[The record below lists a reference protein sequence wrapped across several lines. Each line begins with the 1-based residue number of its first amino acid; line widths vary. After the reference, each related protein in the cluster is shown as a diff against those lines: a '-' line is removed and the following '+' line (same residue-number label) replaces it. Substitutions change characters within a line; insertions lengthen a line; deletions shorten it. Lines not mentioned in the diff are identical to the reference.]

1 MPACRNEI
9 TRRSTVTMPAHVC
22 TTVSD
27 ERSAG
32 IDASWRTAGCLQSR
46 KHCNAAPR
54 MAGAFSA
61 FNLNVSLSST
71 RHIIMMTRAPF
82 SFPSTAAVC
91 LICSRRCGKL
101 LWTGRHSRDAMSPQ
115 LPHCYAD
122 ESSLLASAT
131 VILFGLVQAV
141 DHAAVDG
148 PPFVGRSASA
158 FAMGETMRPE
168 RTTLLCWQQGCRH
181 MHAHEVFV
189 GMALMLLGN
198 MDGQSRTCNPNR
210 TG

>member
-1 MPACRNEI
+1 MPHRLLHALA
-9 TRRSTVTMPAHVC
+9 SPSFMDVHGFH
-22 TTVSD
+22 
-27 ERSAG
+27 SAG
-32 IDASWRTAGCLQSR
+32 S
-46 KHCNAAPR
+46 
-54 MAGAFSA
+54 
-61 FNLNVSLSST
+61 LNVSLSST

-82 SFPSTAAVC
+82 SFALTAAVC

-101 LWTGRHSRDAMSPQ
+101 LWTGRHSRDATSPQ

-122 ESSLLASAT
+122 GSSLLPSAT

-158 FAMGETMRPE
+158 FATGETMRPE

-198 MDGQSRTCNPNR
+198 MDGQTRTCIPNR